1 MLAPLLTPRV
11 ACGDNQGLKAWDK
24 TFSTSQSCQ
33 LDDSKRASMG
43 QAENGSIWQRAGEYG
58 LMFLLAMGMMF
69 VLLLANGNAQFGRSR
84 IMQPPWPQPRQD
96 VPGWAALHLSYIDK
110 IAQASA
116 NQGLDVLM
124 YGDTLVEA
132 WRGTFLG
139 EPSVRA
145 QGCADVFHN
154 QFWVKYRAA
163 ALGIAG
169 DTTANLMW
177 RLQNGEVVPGL
188 HVGTVVLQI
197 GSSDLTYASFQGDE
211 HINSAAN
218 VTSARAVRI
227 ADYLS
232 QALPGTTVLILGLL
246 PRGDVTLQP
255 DPSAFSLPS
264 KFSGAIAKINSY
276 LASFAEMHSS
286 RKHVRFVDCGAHFL
300 AEDESRLDEELLP
313 DGVQPNAAGM
323 DALAQCLL
331 PVIEDIQSHHR

>member
-1 MLAPLLTPRV
+1 
-11 ACGDNQGLKAWDK
+11 
-24 TFSTSQSCQ
+24 
-33 LDDSKRASMG
+33 MG
-43 QAENGSIWQRAGEYG
+43 QGELGNLWQRAGEYG

-69 VLLLANGNAQFGRSR
+69 VLLLANGNAQFGHGR
-84 IMQPPWPQPRQD
+84 IMQPPWPQSRQD
-96 VPGWAALHLSYIDK
+96 VPGWAALHMSYIDK

-116 NQGLDVLM
+116 GQGLDVLM

-139 EPSVRA
+139 EPSLRA
-145 QGCADVFHN
+145 QGCADIFHN
-154 QFWVKYRAA
+154 QFGLKYRAA

-169 DTTANLMW
+169 DTTANMMW

-188 HVGTVVLQI
+188 QAGAVVLHI
-197 GSSDLTYASFQGDE
+197 GFSDLTYASFQGDE

-218 VTSARAVRI
+218 TTAVRAARI

-246 PRGDVTLQP
+246 PRGDVTLHP
-255 DPSAFSLPS
+255 DPAAFALPS
-264 KFSGAIAKINSY
+264 KFSAAVAKINAY
-276 LASFAEMHSS
+276 LASFAESHSS

-300 AEDESRLDEELLP
+300 AEDESRLDDELLP

-331 PVIEDIQSHHR
+331 PAIEDIRAHQR